1 MMQDSINSNKIKE
14 NKYKI
19 LRMSLL
25 LGNGDDREDTINN
38 FEDAAREIDSMND
51 DIYLKDLEGKF
62 YDTLTLEEEEKKLAV
77 LVDYIGGR
85 VEQRMSLLSDFS
97 NITGFEL
104 INLPPIKYQ
113 DKLDEYK
120 SRLGYIREY
129 LDNTRKINSLK
140 GEISDFENKLND
152 AYVKKAKA
160 EEKNLKDEEEL
171 LNRFKSII
179 KNIPEFNDVTLDNVD
194 SKLNEVISLVLD
206 SKKSLDIFDKSFATL
221 NQAGISEAEEEEYL
235 SYVNGAKEAYY
246 NNKEEEYLFRIYILL
261 NSFETEYS
269 KILFKRNSL
278 NDIIY
283 DRINLRKELN
293 ILSNDVLSGLYDL
306 IDRQYDDIKSQNV
319 NIDNIESFVND
330 INVRRNEVNDLEQ
343 DNQKVEILSLLKE
356 FCIIDTYDGMDNNS
370 DNLAQ
375 NNIDIVDSGK
385 DNDIINKVDDISVK
399 DDDVIDNKELD
410 NNFSIADVDNAKD
423 NQVVSMMDSSK
434 INIEEATLKSNNVM
448 KRVGEMLGV
457 KLKDTKIVSVEEEK
471 NDSVKGDNVVDNG
484 DVSSI
489 NNDIFPKNDD
499 VLARSSKEE
508 NIQETKIENVDNSSD
523 GDGFIADNIFTN
535 TTFDADPETKVD
547 NINSSINN
555 ENPLFSNSLGNT
567 TIDDVMAKGNVS
579 STVDSVSDFWYSNDD
594 SPLDLNGLPDV
605 TSSNDNF
612 FGNGNDDLSD
622 LPDFPDLD
630 FNFGDDKEGK

>member
-375 NNIDIVDSGK
+375 NNIDIVDSSK

>member
-261 NSFETEYS
+261 NSFENEYS

-399 DDDVIDNKELD
+399 DDDVIDNGNLD
-410 NNFSIADVDNAKD
+410 DNFSIADVDNAKD

-484 DVSSI
+484 DVSSV

>member
-1 MMQDSINSNKIKE
+1 MQDSINSNKIKE

>member
-1 MMQDSINSNKIKE
+1 MQDSINSNKIKE

-261 NSFETEYS
+261 NSFENEYS

-399 DDDVIDNKELD
+399 DDDVIDNGNLD
-410 NNFSIADVDNAKD
+410 DNFSIADVDNAKD

-484 DVSSI
+484 DVSSV